1 MKKVPY
7 RLYVGMLLAAA
18 AASILFCFLY
28 RYNNKYTQQA
38 VQAIDGLLVLSEE
51 ELEENPCR
59 FLWNDWI
66 YYPGALL
73 TPDDFAQGDPDRYM
87 TYVDLSAS
95 NRLEIHQNQGNTNY
109 GCGTYVL
116 RCKLPDSSSCY
127 AMDMPEI
134 FSAYD
139 MYVNGT
145 LVMSMGELQ
154 PDSYQDATGNRMV
167 IFSPDESGM
176 AIILIA
182 VSNQSYIYGGM
193 IYPPAFGTLEAL
205 SDVREIRL
213 MLCLCIIFAL
223 LISAVISL
231 YLWLRIR
238 HINAFFFFCSA
249 SP

>member
-1 MKKVPY
+1 
-7 RLYVGMLLAAA
+7 
-18 AASILFCFLY
+18 
-28 RYNNKYTQQA
+28 
-38 VQAIDGLLVLSEE
+38 
-51 ELEENPCR
+51 
-59 FLWNDWI
+59 
-66 YYPGALL
+66 
-73 TPDDFAQGDPDRYM
+73 
-87 TYVDLSAS
+87 
-95 NRLEIHQNQGNTNY
+95 
-109 GCGTYVL
+109 
-116 RCKLPDSSSCY
+116 
-127 AMDMPEI
+127 MDMPEI

-139 MYVNGT
+139 VYVNGT

-223 LISAVISL
+223 LIFAVISL

-238 HINAFFFFCSA
+238 HINAFFFFLLCITMIGWMSYPIVHTMWILPVFPYYFLELLFYYLTMFLMLVMHNEICSVYRNTA
-249 SP
+249 RISSCIALLFCP